1 MARSETGRVVVRRK
15 RVYSEGH
22 HGGSWKIAYA
32 DFVTAM
38 MAFFLVMWLISL
50 VPNNELKAIAEYFRM
65 PLMTAI
71 QGGPNM
77 DVSKSVIPGGSPSV
91 VPNQFPLPGADQGQ
105 EQDDRLDIERL
116 EDLKT
121 ELEALIEHSP
131 VLKQFR
137 PQMLLDMTP
146 DGLRIQI
153 LDKQSRPMFATGS
166 AVIQGYMRDILRE
179 LAPALNRMPN
189 SLTISG
195 HTDAMRYASGDR
207 DYSNWELSA
216 DRANAARKALVAGSL
231 VENKVKRVL
240 GLADTV
246 NLIKDDPVAAV
257 NRRISLLVLNRR
269 AERRID
275 EQNASGQDELLIR
288 SRSDLLDENGSPE
301 LVHPL
306 VSPVSPA
313 PDASL
318 PEAGSGTTPAP
329 VTAPEPAPV
338 NNGQAN

>member
-1 MARSETGRVVVRRK
+1 MARSETGRIVVRRK
-15 RVYSEGH
+15 RVYGESS

-50 VPNNELKAIAEYFRM
+50 VPTSELKAIAEYFRM

-71 QGGPNM
+71 QGGPNL
-77 DVSKSVIPGGSPSV
+77 DVSKSVIPGGAPSV
-91 VPNQFPLPGADQGQ
+91 IPNQFPLPGADQGQ
-105 EQDDRLDIERL
+105 DQNDRLDIERL

-121 ELEALIEHSP
+121 ELEALIENSP

-137 PQMLLDMTP
+137 PQLLLDMTP

-153 LDKQSRPMFATGS
+153 LDQQSRPMFSTGS
-166 AVIQGYMRDILRE
+166 AIIQSYMRDILRE

-216 DRANAARKALVAGSL
+216 DRANAARKALVAGGL

-246 NLIKDDPVAAV
+246 NLIKDDPSAAV

-275 EQNASGQDELLIR
+275 EQNASGQGELRIR
-288 SRSDLLDENGSPE
+288 NSSDLLHEIGASEPEHPPATSTVGDPPPDEG
-301 LVHPL
+301 
-306 VSPVSPA
+306 
-313 PDASL
+313 ASM
-318 PEAGSGTTPAP
+318 APAP
-329 VTAPEPAPV
+329 VVAPELAPV

>member
-15 RVYSEGH
+15 RVYAEGS

-50 VPNNELKAIAEYFRM
+50 VPSSDLKAIAEYFRM

-71 QGGPNM
+71 TGGPNM
-77 DVSKSVIPGGSPSV
+77 DVSKSVIPGGAPSV
-91 VPNQFPLPGADQGQ
+91 IPNMFPLPGERDQ
-105 EQDDRLDIERL
+105 ERDDRLDMERL

-121 ELEALIEHSP
+121 ELESLIESNP

-137 PQMLLDMTP
+137 PQLLLDMTP

-166 AVIQGYMRDILRE
+166 AFIQPYMRDILRE
-179 LAPALNRMPN
+179 LAPALSRMPN

-216 DRANAARKALVAGSL
+216 DRANAARKALVAGGL

-246 NLIKDDPVAAV
+246 NLIKDDPAAAV

-275 EQNASGQDELLIR
+275 EQNAAGQDELRIR
-288 SRSDLLDENGSPE
+288 SRLDMLDENGAVE
-301 LVHPL
+301 LVP
-306 VSPVSPA
+306 STT
-313 PDASL
+313 PDAIT
-318 PEAGSGTTPAP
+318 PVTGSGTAPAIVSEPTPAEN
-329 VTAPEPAPV
+329 A
-338 NNGQAN
+338 QAN

>member
-1 MARSETGRVVVRRK
+1 MAKSETGRVVVRRK
-15 RVYSEGH
+15 RAYSEGH

-71 QGGPNM
+71 KGGPNM
-77 DVSKSVIPGGSPSV
+77 DVSKSVIPGGDPSV
-91 VPNQFPLPGADQGQ
+91 IPNQFPLPGADQGQ
-105 EQDDRLDIERL
+105 DQNDRLDIERL

-121 ELEALIEHSP
+121 ELEALIENSP

-137 PQMLLDMTP
+137 PQLLLDMTP

-166 AVIQGYMRDILRE
+166 AIIQAYMRDILRE
-179 LAPALNRMPN
+179 LAPALNRLPN

-246 NLIKDDPVAAV
+246 NLIKDDPSAAV

-275 EQNASGQDELLIR
+275 EQNASGQDELRIR
-288 SRSDLLDENGSPE
+288 SRSDLLDENGSSD
-301 LVHPL
+301 LLHV
-306 VSPVSPA
+306 PA
-313 PDASL
+313 APGAAMPS
-318 PEAGSGTTPAP
+318 AGSSTMPAP
-329 VTAPEPAPV
+329 VIAPESAPTD
-338 NNGQAN
+338 NGQAN